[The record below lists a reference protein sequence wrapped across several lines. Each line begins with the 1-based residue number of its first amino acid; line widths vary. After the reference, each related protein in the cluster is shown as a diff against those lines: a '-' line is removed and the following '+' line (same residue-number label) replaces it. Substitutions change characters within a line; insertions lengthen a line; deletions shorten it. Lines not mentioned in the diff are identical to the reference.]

1 MNRTGYFAGKLV
13 KGRKVGK
20 KILELLKDKKKLK
33 EAYDNI
39 FQTGDYKYDA
49 DMVAESLVENNQKVF
64 GNRLYEDLTDA
75 ERSAVYGAG
84 LEEASTNFAK
94 ALKFKRSMKSMEE
107 TGTIN
112 ISDDA
117 VAEEFATFM
126 KETDPEGH
134 AKIQK
139 VVDDANQQLELKRFK
154 TKGRKKNADGG
165 LINILKL

>member
-1 MNRTGYFAGKLV
+1 
-13 KGRKVGK
+13 
-20 KILELLKDKKKLK
+20 
-33 EAYDNI
+33 
-39 FQTGDYKYDA
+39 
-49 DMVAESLVENNQKVF
+49 MVAESLVENNPKAF
-64 GNRLYEDLTDA
+64 GNRLYDDLTDA

-94 ALKFKRSMKSMEE
+94 QLKLKRAMDKASKPTKTLEGIE
-107 TGTIN
+107 KTGTIN

-126 KETDPEGH
+126 KETDPVGH

-154 TKGRKKNADGG
+154 TKGRKKNASGG
-165 LINILKL
+165 LANILGE